1 MSDSVT
7 PEKIDTTG
15 LDASELLA
23 LLRDIQEPVA
33 PEGTSLWLITL
44 TVMLTVSLIALV
56 WFQRQRKRYAFRTEA
71 LKRIDSITNQIED
84 NDSSSLFDLASL
96 LRQLMRYRRGDMI
109 NSLDGHRWL
118 NALDDE
124 FTSDWF
130 SEGRGQIFGMNV
142 YQRQT
147 MTKSDISSLC
157 SDLKAQ
163 IRRLEPHKPGS

>member
-56 WFQRQRKRYAFRTEA
+56 WFQTK
-71 LKRIDSITNQIED
+71 LKIMIRVHFSTW
-84 NDSSSLFDLASL
+84 LA
-96 LRQLMRYRRGDMI
+96 
-109 NSLDGHRWL
+109 
-118 NALDDE
+118 
-124 FTSDWF
+124 
-130 SEGRGQIFGMNV
+130 
-142 YQRQT
+142 
-147 MTKSDISSLC
+147 C
-157 SDLKAQ
+157 SD
-163 IRRLEPHKPGS
+163 S